1 MKLHKGTLVCNKNGV
16 VNLPKK
22 RVSARASVRLFKKL
36 HRWIQI
42 IQRTYE
48 RAHVRDNRTGRTC
61 EIYFSSLATPIA
73 VEYCAGERDKYKRE
87 EYAERQYTR
96 DRMFSRLNV
105 I

>member
-36 HRWIQI
+36 HGWIQI

-61 EIYFSSLATPIA
+61 EIYLSSLATLIMS
-73 VEYCAGERDKYKRE
+73 ECYLRRD
-87 EYAERQYTR
+87 TI
-96 DRMFSRLNV
+96 FSD
-105 I
+105 